1 MRQFLLTA
9 AAACL
14 LCPAAM
20 AATSLSGAYAVSYL
34 QTCQVVVDVDKTTG
48 AITFNKQSTGGA
60 DASSPGLII
69 FDPEE
74 GTFDWSGTVNGVSV
88 VLEQFSDGSKKGK
101 QGNSYAFDEPGV
113 YSNDDTTLT
122 IGGVVYDI
130 VYSGIDQTGTAHGFA
145 ATLHLPIKHLPAN
158 HCVVTLQGQM
168 Q

>member
-1 MRQFLLTA
+1 MRHLLLTA

-34 QTCQVVVDVDKTTG
+34 QTCQVVVNVDKTTG
-48 AITFNKQSTGGA
+48 AVKFDKQSTDGE
-60 DASSPGLII
+60 DASGPGLII

-74 GTFDWSGTVNGVSV
+74 GTFDWSGTINGVSV

-101 QGNSYAFDEPGV
+101 QGNSSTFDQPGT
-113 YSNDDTTLT
+113 YSNDDTTLSLGS
-122 IGGVVYDI
+122 IIYDI
-130 VYSGIDQTGTAHGFA
+130 AYSGIDQTGIAHGFT
-145 ATLHLPIKHLPAN
+145 ATLHLPLKHLPAN
-158 HCVVTLQGQM
+158 HCLATLQGQM